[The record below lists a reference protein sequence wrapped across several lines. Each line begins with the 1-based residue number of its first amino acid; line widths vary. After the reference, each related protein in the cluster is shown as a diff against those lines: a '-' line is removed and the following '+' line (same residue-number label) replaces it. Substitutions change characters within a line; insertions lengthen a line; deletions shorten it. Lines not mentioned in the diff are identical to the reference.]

1 MLSRRLAWSLP
12 LRCRGPL
19 HGRSLAR
26 RPTGLFS
33 SALSTSASA
42 DRTAYYDPRPEGT
55 PPYYNSYTWLKH
67 EIPVENE
74 CRAIAVRNVPRFTF
88 PEDLI
93 EFFEESGIAV

>member
-1 MLSRRLAWSLP
+1 MV
-12 LRCRGPL
+12 
-19 HGRSLAR
+19 
-26 RPTGLFS
+26 FS

-67 EIPVENE
+67 EIPVEDE
-74 CRAIAVRNVPRFTF
+74 CRAISVGSVPRFTF